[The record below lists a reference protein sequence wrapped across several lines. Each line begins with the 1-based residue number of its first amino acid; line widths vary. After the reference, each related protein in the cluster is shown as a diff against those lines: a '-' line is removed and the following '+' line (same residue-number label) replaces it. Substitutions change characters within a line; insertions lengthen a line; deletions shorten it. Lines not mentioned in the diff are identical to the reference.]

1 MEKDCRATHDLLAGA
16 RDVIARGYVG
26 GNQIGRDGIL
36 RPKVEPSDGE
46 DRERQEAAVE
56 KWAKELGVWH
66 DEATEE
72 LEAMYG
78 EQIANG
84 SEAFVFFGDEQTVI
98 KARDI
103 CGYDCLDEA
112 LVSMELHNA
121 LFPYTAMR
129 ITGFGRSDGDFTVI
143 FEQKYIKGAKFAPS
157 DLIARF
163 MKAVFDAEKDDS
175 VLGGNSYEND
185 ELLLQDL
192 KPANVLLGRD
202 GGLYV
207 IDGDFYIK

>member
-1 MEKDCRATHDLLAGA
+1 MEKDCRATQDLLAGA
-16 RDVIARGYVG
+16 RAVIARGYVG
-26 GNQIGRDGIL
+26 GNQIGGEGIL
-36 RPKVEPSDGE
+36 RPKVATSDE

-56 KWAKELGVWH
+56 TWARELGVWH

-72 LEAMYG
+72 LEAMCG
-78 EQIANG
+78 ERIANG

-129 ITGFGRSDGDFTVI
+129 ITGFGRSEGDFTVI
-143 FEQKYIKGAKFAPS
+143 FEQKYIKGAKFASS

-163 MKAVFDAEKDDS
+163 MKTVFDAEKDDS

>member
-1 MEKDCRATHDLLAGA
+1 MEKDCRATQDLLAGA
-16 RDVIARGYVG
+16 RAIIAREYDS
-26 GNQIGRDGIL
+26 GNQIGGEGIL
-36 RPKVEPSDGE
+36 RPKVEPSDE

-72 LEAMYG
+72 LEAMCG
-78 EQIANG
+78 ERIANG

-129 ITGFGRSDGDFTVI
+129 ITGFGRSEGDFTVI

-163 MKAVFDAEKDDS
+163 MKTVFDAEKDDS

-185 ELLLQDL
+185 ELRLQDL

>member
-1 MEKDCRATHDLLAGA
+1 MEKDCRATQDLLAGA
-16 RDVIARGYVG
+16 RAVIARGYVG
-26 GNQIGRDGIL
+26 GNQIGGEGIL
-36 RPKVEPSDGE
+36 RPKVEPSDE
-46 DRERQEAAVE
+46 DRERQEIAVE
-56 KWAKELGVWH
+56 TWARELGVWH

-72 LEAMYG
+72 LEAMCG
-78 EQIANG
+78 ERIANG

-103 CGYDCLDEA
+103 CGYDCLDVA
-112 LVSMELHNA
+112 LESMELHNA

-157 DLIARF
+157 DLIALF
-163 MKAVFDAEKDDS
+163 MKTVFDAELNET
-175 VLGGNSYEND
+175 VLGGNSYEN
-185 ELLLQDL
+185 EALRLYDL

>member
-1 MEKDCRATHDLLAGA
+1 MEKDCRATQDLLAGA
-16 RDVIARGYVG
+16 RAVIARGYVD
-26 GNQIGRDGIL
+26 GNQIGGEGIL
-36 RPKVEPSDGE
+36 RPKVATSDE

-56 KWAKELGVWH
+56 TWARELGVWH

-72 LEAMYG
+72 LEAMCG
-78 EQIANG
+78 ERIANG

-129 ITGFGRSDGDFTVI
+129 ITGFGRSEGDFTVI

-163 MKAVFDAEKDDS
+163 MKTVFDAEKDDS

-185 ELLLQDL
+185 ELRLQDL

>member
-1 MEKDCRATHDLLAGA
+1 MEKDCRATQDLLAGA
-16 RDVIARGYVG
+16 RAVIARGYVG
-26 GNQIGRDGIL
+26 GNQIGGEGIL
-36 RPKVEPSDGE
+36 RPKVEPSDE

-78 EQIANG
+78 ERIANG
-84 SEAFVFFGDEQTVI
+84 SEAFVFFGDEQMVI

-112 LVSMELHNA
+112 LESMELHNA

-157 DLIARF
+157 DLIALF
-163 MKAVFDAEKDDS
+163 MKTVFDAEKDDS

>member
-1 MEKDCRATHDLLAGA
+1 MEKDCRATQDLLAGA
-16 RDVIARGYVG
+16 RAVIARGYVG
-26 GNQIGRDGIL
+26 GNQISGEGIL
-36 RPKVEPSDGE
+36 RPKVATSDE

-56 KWAKELGVWH
+56 TWARELGVWH

-72 LEAMYG
+72 LEAMCG
-78 EQIANG
+78 ERIANG

-103 CGYDCLDEA
+103 YGYDCLDEA

-129 ITGFGRSDGDFTVI
+129 ITGFGRSEGDFTVI

-163 MKAVFDAEKDDS
+163 MKTVFDAEKDDS

-192 KPANVLLGRD
+192 KPANVLLGCD

>member
-1 MEKDCRATHDLLAGA
+1 MEKDCRATQDLLAGA
-16 RDVIARGYVG
+16 RAVIARGYVG
-26 GNQIGRDGIL
+26 GNQIGGEGIL
-36 RPKVEPSDGE
+36 RPKVATSDE

-56 KWAKELGVWH
+56 TWARELGVWH

-72 LEAMYG
+72 LEAMCG
-78 EQIANG
+78 ERIANG

-103 CGYDCLDEA
+103 CGYDCLDVA

-129 ITGFGRSDGDFTVI
+129 ITGFGRSEGDFTVI

-163 MKAVFDAEKDDS
+163 MKTVFDAEKDDS

-192 KPANVLLGRD
+192 
-202 GGLYV
+202 
-207 IDGDFYIK
+207 

>member
-1 MEKDCRATHDLLAGA
+1 MEKDCRATQDLLAGA
-16 RDVIARGYVG
+16 RAVIARGYVG
-26 GNQIGRDGIL
+26 GNQIGGEGIL
-36 RPKVEPSDGE
+36 RPKVATSDE

-56 KWAKELGVWH
+56 TWARELGVWH

-72 LEAMYG
+72 LEAMCG
-78 EQIANG
+78 ERIANG

-129 ITGFGRSDGDFTVI
+129 ITGFGRSEGDFTVI
-143 FEQKYIKGAKFAPS
+143 FEQKYIKGAKFALS

-163 MKAVFDAEKDDS
+163 MKMVFDAEKDDS

>member
-1 MEKDCRATHDLLAGA
+1 MEKDCRATQDLLAGA
-16 RDVIARGYVG
+16 RAVIARGYVG
-26 GNQIGRDGIL
+26 GNQIGGEGIL
-36 RPKVEPSDGE
+36 RPKVATSDE

-56 KWAKELGVWH
+56 TWARELGVWR

-72 LEAMYG
+72 LEAMCG
-78 EQIANG
+78 ERIANG

-103 CGYDCLDEA
+103 CGYNCLDEA

-129 ITGFGRSDGDFTVI
+129 ITGFGRSEGDFTVI

-163 MKAVFDAEKDDS
+163 MKTVFDAEKDDS